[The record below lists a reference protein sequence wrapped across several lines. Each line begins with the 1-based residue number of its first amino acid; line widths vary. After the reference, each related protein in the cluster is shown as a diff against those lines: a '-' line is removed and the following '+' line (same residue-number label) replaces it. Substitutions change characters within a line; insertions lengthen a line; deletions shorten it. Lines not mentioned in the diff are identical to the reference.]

1 MKFRNLCH
9 SGVTWD
15 KKIEYERVREA
26 TSEGMAGV
34 AGGLSEKSANNEPI
48 ACIVDVLY
56 TYCTIAK
63 TFPSYS
69 ILLVCWL
76 TSTISKRIVTLLA
89 NFAVWQCIWKR
100 FIQNF
105 HYRTRVFFCIIS
117 REYYTYTTSMPNLYI
132 YIQNGCVP
140 ATHPYI
146 RSNTQPKPHNQV
158 REKDENFDNLW
169 LFKLTC
175 VLNNQNQREC
185 MHVCVRCFFP
195 SLCHSATALG
205 LHLAFYD

>member
-1 MKFRNLCH
+1 MNDEFQKLVPFR
-9 SGVTWD
+9 SYMRQEDRVW
-15 KKIEYERVREA
+15 ESERGDEWRNGRGCE
-26 TSEGMAGV
+26 
-34 AGGLSEKSANNEPI
+34 GGLSEKSANNEPI

-132 YIQNGCVP
+132 YIFKMVVCQP
-140 ATHPYI
+140 HIRTFAPTHSQSHIIKCGKKMKISIIYGYL
-146 RSNTQPKPHNQV
+146 S
-158 REKDENFDNLW
+158 
-169 LFKLTC
+169 
-175 VLNNQNQREC
+175 
-185 MHVCVRCFFP
+185 
-195 SLCHSATALG
+195 
-205 LHLAFYD
+205 

>member
-1 MKFRNLCH
+1 MNFRNLCH

-34 AGGLSEKSANNEPI
+34 AGGELSEKSANNEPI

-132 YIQNGCVP
+132 YIFKMVVCQP
-140 ATHPYI
+140 HIRTFAPTHSQSHIIKCGKKMKISIIYGYL
-146 RSNTQPKPHNQV
+146 S
-158 REKDENFDNLW
+158 
-169 LFKLTC
+169 
-175 VLNNQNQREC
+175 
-185 MHVCVRCFFP
+185 
-195 SLCHSATALG
+195 
-205 LHLAFYD
+205 